1 MQELKLI
8 VAESDASSLVL
19 RVVEPQD
26 PAEDIS
32 SAGQDSTASAT
43 TKEFFLPVTD
53 DLRRVLEGT
62 TSGSEA
68 GTSSSS
74 PLTSV
79 SCSTGSSNTDATT
92 GDSALSAALSSLTAA
107 SGGAENSETSA
118 PNEAKETENRSQ
130 TDQTDSANTDDG
142 IGAEH
147 EGVEEKKANE
157 ETNPTGEAR
166 VTGFGKF
173 GRTFQRP
180 HRTKIS
186 ITPRT
191 IQDRV
196 RHGASI
202 AELAEEADT
211 DPSRIEPY
219 AWPILQERSRIA
231 ELAHS
236 AHPVSSD
243 GPAKNSLWEVLATSL
258 AARGESLSECE
269 WDAYLNEA
277 KQWIVTVSWNKTAA
291 GQSATHVAE
300 FLLQQQQPGPSLAQ
314 PINSIA
320 GDLVDP
326 RYGQAPRRVAAVTP
340 LRWNDE
346 PDDYN
351 EGDAYGDS
359 EDFTGDHVDRGARPL
374 GANRAAKGADSPQD
388 HAHRAT
394 SEHDE
399 TSGGDADEDFLLHP
413 GSDDRPKR
421 RRKAIT
427 PHWEDVLLGVRTNP
441 RKKR

>member
-19 RVVEPQD
+19 RVTEPQD
-26 PAEDIS
+26 
-32 SAGQDSTASAT
+32 STSGE
-43 TKEFFLPVTD
+43 EFFLPVTD
-53 DLRRVLEGT
+53 DLRRVLD
-62 TSGSEA
+62 
-68 GTSSSS
+68 GTSSPSS
-74 PLTSV
+74 TASAGSASASSTTGTATS
-79 SCSTGSSNTDATT
+79 SEAETGSQADLSSTDAT
-92 GDSALSAALSSLTAA
+92 SAPSPLSNALGSLTATPDSTDQPANDKSDLSTANADDSA
-107 SGGAENSETSA
+107 SGAESYDTPADGEDA
-118 PNEAKETENRSQ
+118 
-130 TDQTDSANTDDG
+130 DQ
-142 IGAEH
+142 
-147 EGVEEKKANE
+147 EGVEEGKVA
-157 ETNPTGEAR
+157 
-166 VTGFGKF
+166 GFGKF
-173 GRTFQRP
+173 GRTSQRP

-186 ITPRT
+186 ITPRA

-202 AELAEEADT
+202 EELAEEADT
-211 DPSRIEPY
+211 DPSRVEPY
-219 AWPILQERSRIA
+219 AWPILQERARMA
-231 ELAHS
+231 DLAHS

-243 GPAKNSLWEVLATSL
+243 GPAKNTLWEVLATSL

-277 KQWIVTVSWNKTAA
+277 KQWIVTVSWNKSAA
-291 GQSATHVAE
+291 GQVATHVAE

-340 LRWNDE
+340 LRW
-346 PDDYN
+346 
-351 EGDAYGDS
+351 
-359 EDFTGDHVDRGARPL
+359 
-374 GANRAAKGADSPQD
+374 
-388 HAHRAT
+388 
-394 SEHDE
+394 HDE
-399 TSGGDADEDFLLHP
+399 TDGPDDRMGGYDEAAYGAEDYERREQSRADYDPADDRGSARSRAQSGGRDGADGDEADEDFLLHP
-413 GSDDRPKR
+413 EEDDRPKR

>member
-19 RVVEPQD
+19 RVAEPQD

-79 SCSTGSSNTDATT
+79 SSSTDSSVTDATT
-92 GDSALSAALSSLTAA
+92 GDSAFSAALSSLTAA

-118 PNEAKETENRSQ
+118 PKEDEETSNKSEAEQ
-130 TDQTDSANTDDG
+130 ADSVNTNDG
-142 IGAEH
+142 KGAEH
-147 EGVEEKKANE
+147 DDVEESKAEE
-157 ETNPTGEAR
+157 ETKPTGEAR

-173 GRTFQRP
+173 GRTSQRP

-291 GQSATHVAE
+291 GQSATHIAE

-320 GDLVDP
+320 GDLVNP

-346 PDDYN
+346 PEEYD
-351 EGDAYGDS
+351 ERDAYSDS
-359 EDFTGDHVDRGARPL
+359 EDFTGDHGDRGARPL
-374 GANRAAKGADSPQD
+374 GSNRADRGTNSPQA
-388 HAHRAT
+388 HAHRET

-413 GSDDRPKR
+413 DSDDRPKR